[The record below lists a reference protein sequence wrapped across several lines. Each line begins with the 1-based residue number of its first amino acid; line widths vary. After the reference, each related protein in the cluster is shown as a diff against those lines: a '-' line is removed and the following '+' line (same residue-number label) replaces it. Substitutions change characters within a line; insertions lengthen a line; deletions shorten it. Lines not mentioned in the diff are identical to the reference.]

1 VASSEAARVACRG
14 LAFLVMLLVM
24 LLAVVLAVVV
34 ATRDGAA
41 VNADIVDGP
50 DERRVVATNIVEDLI
65 VYYLMDLKPLFC

>member
-1 VASSEAARVACRG
+1 MVASSEAARVACRG
-14 LAFLVMLLVM
+14 LAFLVM

-50 DERRVVATNIVEDLI
+50 DESRVVATNIVEDLI
-65 VYYLMDLKPLFC
+65 VYYLVDLKPLFC

>member
-1 VASSEAARVACRG
+1 MVACSG
-14 LAFLVMLLVM
+14 LEFLVMLVVV
-24 LLAVVLAVVV
+24 AVVVVV

-65 VYYLMDLKPLFC
+65 VYYLMNLKPLFC